1 MILSSRFASLF
12 FHIFFKLD
20 RCEDHLAV
28 KHVMQS
34 GQAGGSRLP
43 PVSGLTSMPSWKLKG
58 SS

>member
-1 MILSSRFASLF
+1 MILSSRFASYF

-43 PVSGLTSMPSWKLKG
+43 PVSG
-58 SS
+58 